1 MKRTLWTMLLL
12 LATTALFAQ
21 NRNITGTLTDKD
33 TKEPL
38 VQTTIQLLRQKD
50 STFVTGAISDDN
62 GRFSVVVPE
71 DGNYLVKISSVGYVS
86 VLKPI
91 KIVNGADV
99 ALGSIIMKADA
110 IMLKGTTVMGHATKV
125 VFHEDTFMYNA
136 AAYRTPEGSTIE
148 ELVKRLPGAEV
159 KSDGTITVNGKEVK
173 KILIDG
179 KEFMTGDTKTA
190 LKNLPT
196 SIVDRIKAYDQ
207 KSDLSRVTGIDD
219 GEEQTVLDFGLK
231 PGMHKGMFSN
241 IDLSVGTNSRYSD
254 RLMGAYFNDK
264 YRFMLFANANNT
276 NDMGFP
282 GGGGRGNF
290 GMNRQGL
297 MATKMIGA
305 NFNYENKG
313 KLKLDASLRWN
324 HSDGDANTQTSVQN
338 FMAKSGAYSN
348 TNSQNYTRSN
358 SWDGRMR
365 LEWTPD
371 SMTNIMFRP
380 SFTYSTNDGRSVQA
394 SASYNVDPY
403 TLVTNPLSAESI
415 ALLAVDSL
423 MVNTRNT
430 SSLSYGNNKNINGV
444 LQYNR
449 RLGHNG
455 RNFTLHV
462 AGNYGSSDS
471 KNLSLSD
478 VRLYQV
484 MNALG
489 NDSTYQTYRW
499 NLVPTRNWGYSAE
512 FTYSEPLWRAVF
524 LQFSYQFQYKYT
536 KSDRS
541 TYDFSSLGGGFF
553 GNTPLLFRGWDNYL
567 SLLPNQLDSYENKDL
582 SRFSAY
588 KNYIHEFNLMLRV
601 IRAKYKLNV
610 GVMVQPQNTSYQQD
624 YLGIHVDTT
633 RSVVNVTPTF
643 DFRYKFSNVSNLR
656 INYRGTTSQPSMS
669 QLLDVT
675 DDSDPLN
682 ISKGNPGLKPAFTNN
697 FRFFY
702 NNFNEK
708 SQRAFMTFLNYSNT
722 RNSISNMVTYDEKT
736 GGRIV
741 QPQNINGN
749 WNMMGAVMYNTPI
762 DSAGFF
768 NMNTFTNVGYNN
780 YVGYLAVDR
789 TSNSVKNTTRSLSLG
804 ERLETTYRNGWLELG
819 LDGSLNFTRSKNQ
832 LQSLNNL
839 NTWQF
844 AYGGSVNVTLPWG
857 MSVST
862 GLHENSRR
870 GFSDASMNTNEL
882 VWNAQISQG
891 FLKGKPLSVSLQ
903 FYDILNN
910 QSNLSRAINATQRT
924 DTWYNSVNSYAMLHV
939 IYRLNLF
946 GGKDARARGRR
957 GGPDGPRDGGP
968 GRRPGGFG
976 GFGHDRFG
984 GGPGRF

>member
-1 MKRTLWTMLLL
+1 MKRFLWTMLLL
-12 LATTALFAQ
+12 LTTTALFAQ

-38 VQTTIQLLRQKD
+38 VQTTVQLLRQKD
-50 STFVTGAISDDN
+50 STFVSGAISN
-62 GRFSVVVPE
+62 ESGEFSVAAPA
-71 DGNYLVKISSVGYVS
+71 DGRYIVKISSVGYLTVF
-86 VLKPI
+86 KP
-91 KIVNGADV
+91 VTVANGTNV
-99 ALGSIIMKADA
+99 ALGSIVMNADA

-125 VFHEDTFMYNA
+125 VLHEDTFMYNA

-159 KSDGTITVNGKEVK
+159 KSDGTITVNGKEIK

-219 GEEQTVLDFGLK
+219 GEEQAVLDFGLK

-254 RLMGAYFNDK
+254 RMMGAYFNEK

-290 GMNRQGL
+290 GMGRQGL
-297 MATKMIGA
+297 IATKMIGA
-305 NFNYENKG
+305 NFNYEDKG
-313 KLKLDASLRWN
+313 KLVIDASMRWN

-380 SFTYSTNDGRSVQA
+380 SFTYSTNDSRSVQT

-403 TLVTNPLSAESI
+403 TLVSSPLLAESI
-415 ALLAVDSL
+415 ALLASDSL

-430 SSLSYGNNKNINGV
+430 SSLGYGNNKNVNGV

-449 RLGHNG
+449 KLGHNG
-455 RNFTLHV
+455 RNFTLRV

-478 VRLYQV
+478 VHLYQL

-499 NLVPTRNWGYSAE
+499 NLMPTRNWGYSAE

-541 TYDFSSLGGGFF
+541 TYDFSHLGNGFF
-553 GNTPLLFRGWDNYL
+553 GSIPLLFRGWDNYL
-567 SLLPNQLDSYENKDL
+567 GMLPDKLETYEDKDL
-582 SRFSAY
+582 SRYSAY

-601 IRAKYKLNV
+601 IREKYRLNV
-610 GVMVQPQNTSYQQD
+610 GVMVQPQHTSYQQD

-656 INYRGTTSQPSMS
+656 ISYRGTTSQPSMS

-702 NNFNEK
+702 NNFDEK
-708 SQRAFMTFLNYSNT
+708 KQRAFMTFLNYSNT

-768 NMNTFTNVGYNN
+768 NVNTFTNVGYNN

-789 TSNSVKNTTRSLSLG
+789 TSSSVKNTTRSLSLG

-832 LQSLNNL
+832 LQRLSNL

-870 GFSDASMNTNEL
+870 GYSDASMNTNEL
-882 VWNAQISQG
+882 VWNAQLSQG
-891 FLKGKPLSVSLQ
+891 FLKGKPLTVSLQ
-903 FYDILNN
+903 FYDILNK
-910 QSNLSRAINATQRT
+910 QSNLSRAISATQRT
-924 DTWYNSVNSYAMLHV
+924 DTWYNSINSYAMLHV
-939 IYRLNLF
+939 IYRLNVF
-946 GGKDARARGRR
+946 GGKDARVGGRR
-957 GGPDGPRDGGP
+957 GGPDGPRDGGR

-976 GFGHDRFG
+976 GFGHGRFG